1 MDTACMEI
9 HRALVNVIYVTLK
22 TLVYSAGG
30 QWAEE
35 VTTKQDPLHRR
46 SKGNASVRQLPNV
59 GLEIGSFC
67 IGTMVAHSV
76 SGISG
81 FQPALIRIARN

>member
-1 MDTACMEI
+1 METACMEI
-9 HRALVNVIYVTLK
+9 HKALGNVIYVTLK
-22 TLVYSAGG
+22 TSVRVVSGL
-30 QWAEE
+30 
-35 VTTKQDPLHRR
+35 RR
-46 SKGNASVRQLPNV
+46 LQPNKSLYTGNASVRHLHNV

-67 IGTMVAHSV
+67 FGTMAAHSV